1 MLALCFLGAVTQ
13 GTGLLPTA
21 ANSAA
26 VMANLIYGPLFA
38 LFLASSLLP
47 LAVVYLVERGV
58 LTALLQ
64 PLRLLSS
71 GSPLFFMFQ
80 SRAIGHS
87 LSDEFAFGGAAYL
100 ATGRGLGITRTPFHQ
115 TYSTF
120 AITAIY
126 PGAELLAFL
135 LSASLACPSLALR
148 PTLYVFSML
157 MPLSLAFSPA
167 LFNPHAFEPRA
178 ALQDARE
185 WLSWPVDLEG
195 RSGTRI
201 RTARLALARTHALW
215 LYSTV
220 PPPHIRTR
228 SICAA
233 RAHAALRVHCARPH
247 SRHDGPVYSHDGV
260 LAL

>member
-87 LSDEFAFGGAAYL
+87 LSDMKA
-100 ATGRGLGITRTPFHQ
+100 TPFFEHE
-115 TYSTF
+115 
-120 AITAIY
+120 
-126 PGAELLAFL
+126 PW
-135 LSASLACPSLALR
+135 
-148 PTLYVFSML
+148 
-157 MPLSLAFSPA
+157 
-167 LFNPHAFEPRA
+167 LFFM
-178 ALQDARE
+178 
-185 WLSWPVDLEG
+185 
-195 RSGTRI
+195 
-201 RTARLALARTHALW
+201 
-215 LYSTV
+215 
-220 PPPHIRTR
+220 
-228 SICAA
+228 
-233 RAHAALRVHCARPH
+233 
-247 SRHDGPVYSHDGV
+247 
-260 LAL
+260 